1 LLEIRSERGERRD
14 EAVVILERSEKS
26 VTLTLLLR
34 YSYTRIVAIYWIA
47 WEKMK
52 WKGFLQANSFTKT
65 NNRRVRLPVTENGLS
80 GLLLNK
86 PCYLVTGVI

>member
-34 YSYTRIVAIYWIA
+34 YSYARIVAIYWIA
-47 WEKMK
+47 GEKKK
-52 WKGFLQANSFTKT
+52 WKGFLQANTLQKQITEESAFLLQKT
-65 NNRRVRLPVTENGLS
+65 GSPVCCLINR
-80 GLLLNK
+80 
-86 PCYLVTGVI
+86 VI